1 MIPLP
6 LLLLAGAGVLIAG
19 KKKKRTGGGSTAAT
33 EETGETG
40 ETDFEEEVLD
50 EESDEGADTGFDP
63 GNNSGPQFG
72 KIVAKGLR
80 RDKRGGHWW
89 RIKFE
94 ADGYHATLISNGGP
108 APLIMGEVGVTASQ
122 RAAKELLRD
131 YFNDELLKSDYKE
144 SDFRSDPVTPLA
156 ASIGIAAR
164 GNGNGNGGGNLGG
177 LQG

>member
-1 MIPLP
+1 M
-6 LLLLAGAGVLIAG
+6 LLAGAGVLIAG
-19 KKKKRTGGGSTAAT
+19 KKKKRTGGGQAAAT
-33 EETGETG
+33 E
-40 ETDFEEEVLD
+40 ETDFEEEVSD
-50 EESDEGADTGFDP
+50 EEADEGANGADASFDPLDTGP
-63 GNNSGPQFG
+63 SEEFG

-122 RAAKELLRD
+122 KAAKELLRD
-131 YFNDELLKSDYKE
+131 YFNDELLKSGYKE
-144 SDFRSDPVTPLA
+144 SDFRSDPVATVVATIGLA
-156 ASIGIAAR
+156 AP
-164 GNGNGNGGGNLGG
+164 GNGNGNGDLGG